1 MKYHPQASETQSC
14 DGGGLKETR
23 RCTDTTPPGEMA
35 AYGALFMLLLMGGT
49 VTLVVCEVIRATG
62 STADTVHSIIMNLP
76 RQGYRRA

>member
-35 AYGALFMLLLMGGT
+35 AYVALFMLLLMGGT

-76 RQGYRRA
+76 RPV